1 MKNNLF
7 VAVVCALALAL
18 VASCSL
24 GPRTI
29 KIGVAGPMTGP
40 QAKQGT
46 DFLNGVRLAVE
57 EWNARGGV
65 LGKKIEVI
73 YEDDRG
79 DPKDAVAVA
88 NKLVNQN
95 VAAVVGHYGSS
106 CSIPAS
112 AIYYEAGIVQITP
125 SSTNGSLTLKG
136 KRATVFRA
144 CGRDDQQ
151 ASFDAQYVREVLKK
165 KRVAILDDKT
175 TYGQGLAKDF
185 EKNLGPTVKVVAY
198 EHVTQGDKDFAA
210 VLTKIKPLNPELI
223 FYGGYYPEA
232 GLIVTQ
238 MRRLG
243 IRALFMS
250 GDATIDQEYL
260 NIAKLD
266 AEGTYL
272 SYGPDFEKL
281 ESAKKFIADY
291 QNKYGQVGPYSL
303 YAYDAANVALKG
315 VELAGSAEGAKIAA
329 AIHGN
334 AFNGARGVLEFDE
347 NGDLKNS
354 PYVVWVVKD
363 GKFEAVK

>member
-1 MKNNLF
+1 MKKLF
-7 VAVVCALALAL
+7 LAAVCAAVIVLI
-18 VASCSL
+18 ASCSL

-46 DFLNGVRLAVE
+46 DFLHGVQLAVE
-57 EWNARGGV
+57 EWNAKGGV

-95 VAAVVGHYGSS
+95 VAAVIGHYGSS

-112 AIYYEAGIVQITP
+112 AIYYEAGVVQVTP
-125 SSTNGSLTLKG
+125 SSTNGALTLKQ

-151 ASFDAQYVREVLKK
+151 ASFDAMYVSEVLKK

-185 EKNLGPTVKVVAY
+185 EKNLGSAVKVVVY

-210 VLTKIKPLNPELI
+210 VLTKIKPHNPELI

-243 IRALFMS
+243 IKALFMS
-250 GDATIDQEYL
+250 GDATIDQEFL

-272 SYGPDFEKL
+272 SYGPDFNNL
-281 ESAKKFIADY
+281 ESARKFLADY

-303 YAYDAANVALKG
+303 YAYDAANVILKG
-315 VELAGSAEGAKIAA
+315 IELAGSTEGTKLAA

-334 AFNGARGVLEFDE
+334 VFNGARGELGFDE

-354 PYVVWVVKD
+354 PYVMWVVKD
-363 GKFEAVK
+363 GKFESVK